1 MRLLTNLAYL
11 RTLGKQ
17 VGGMKTTRN
26 VLRKNLDF
34 VELDLKIVQEWLTN
48 NPNPLTSLHTPKKPT
63 FLKSQNAAD
72 AAATIMKKKIATVR
86 TLLKRRKSRTGTLR
100 NDEKE
105 RCTSSGTIE
114 SFKNRWRKK
123 VETPTPPQTGGD
135 RPPDRRVFFCEV
147 SWNDNNKKVAS
158 FFSYSIRCFLFN
170 YLWRSRQVIE
180 RWE

>member
-72 AAATIMKKKIATVR
+72 AAATIMKKNRHCAHTTQKKEIKNRNIAKWWKR
-86 TLLKRRKSRTGTLR
+86 TLYVVAVRSSLLRIDEEKKFKTRRRRRPEATGH
-100 NDEKE
+100 
-105 RCTSSGTIE
+105 
-114 SFKNRWRKK
+114 
-123 VETPTPPQTGGD
+123 PTD
-135 RPPDRRVFFCEV
+135 VY
-147 SWNDNNKKVAS
+147 
-158 FFSYSIRCFLFN
+158 FS
-170 YLWRSRQVIE
+170 VK
-180 RWE
+180 